1 MQIFYR
7 DLDLKCF
14 LQYGLYELVPLLM
27 ECGFNIPNT
36 VSELEDMDN
45 ELYFFPEN
53 TYMDEDIT
61 LLNEEMYHVH
71 VSKEKK
77 SNLLALLEKGKRE
90 PKTLQHQCRTRIRRE
105 LAVHGQ
111 SIVPLIKDLPITDI
125 LKSFMKFKHIQT
137 PLIENVSVD
146 IFYR

>member
-14 LQYGLYELVPLLM
+14 LQYGLYELVLLLM

-53 TYMDEDIT
+53 TYMDE
-61 LLNEEMYHVH
+61 EEMYHVH

-90 PKTLQHQCRTRIRRE
+90 PKTLQHQCRTRIRRV

-111 SIVPLIKDLPITDI
+111 SIVPLIEDLPITDI
-125 LKSFMKFKHIQT
+125 LKSFMKFKHIRT

>member
-14 LQYGLYELVPLLM
+14 LQYGLYELVLLLM

-111 SIVPLIKDLPITDI
+111 SIVPLIEDLPITDI

-146 IFYR
+146 IFFR

>member
-14 LQYGLYELVPLLM
+14 LQYGLYELVLLLM

-53 TYMDEDIT
+53 THMDEDIT
-61 LLNEEMYHVH
+61 LLNE
-71 VSKEKK
+71 
-77 SNLLALLEKGKRE
+77 
-90 PKTLQHQCRTRIRRE
+90 
-105 LAVHGQ
+105 
-111 SIVPLIKDLPITDI
+111 
-125 LKSFMKFKHIQT
+125 
-137 PLIENVSVD
+137 
-146 IFYR
+146 

>member
-14 LQYGLYELVPLLM
+14 LQYGLYELVLLLM

-53 TYMDEDIT
+53 TNMDEDIT

-90 PKTLQHQCRTRIRRE
+90 PKNLQHQCRTRIRRE

-111 SIVPLIKDLPITDI
+111 SIVPLIEDLPITDI
-125 LKSFMKFKHIQT
+125 LKSFMKFKHIRT

>member
-14 LQYGLYELVPLLM
+14 LQYGLYELVLLLM

-111 SIVPLIKDLPITDI
+111 SIVPLIEDLPITDI

>member
-14 LQYGLYELVPLLM
+14 LQYGLYELVLLLM

-90 PKTLQHQCRTRIRRE
+90 PKTLQHQCRTRIRRV
-105 LAVHGQ
+105 LAVHGH
-111 SIVPLIKDLPITDI
+111 SIVPLIEDLPITDI
-125 LKSFMKFKHIQT
+125 LKSFMKFKHIRT

>member
-14 LQYGLYELVPLLM
+14 LQYGLYELVLLLM

-53 TYMDEDIT
+53 TYMDEDMT

-111 SIVPLIKDLPITDI
+111 SIVPLIEDLPITDI
-125 LKSFMKFKHIQT
+125 LKSFMKFKHIRT

-146 IFYR
+146 IFHR

>member
-14 LQYGLYELVPLLM
+14 LQYGLYELVLLLM

-36 VSELEDMDN
+36 VSELEN

-90 PKTLQHQCRTRIRRE
+90 PKTLQHQCRTRIRR
-105 LAVHGQ
+105 
-111 SIVPLIKDLPITDI
+111 DLQFMVKVLCLL
-125 LKSFMKFKHIQT
+125 LKIYQ
-137 PLIENVSVD
+137 
-146 IFYR
+146 

>member
-14 LQYGLYELVPLLM
+14 LQYGLYELVLLLM

-111 SIVPLIKDLPITDI
+111 SIVPLIEDLPITDI
-125 LKSFMKFKHIQT
+125 LKSFMKFKHNRT